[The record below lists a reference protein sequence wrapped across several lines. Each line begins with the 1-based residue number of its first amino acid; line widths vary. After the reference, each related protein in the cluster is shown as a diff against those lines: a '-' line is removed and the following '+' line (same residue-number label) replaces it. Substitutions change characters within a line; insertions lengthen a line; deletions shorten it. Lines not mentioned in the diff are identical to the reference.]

1 MSTIRFKVGD
11 IIYKMSNGKI
21 DTTAKYKIKEITIED
36 NANWHSG
43 YEVTVMA
50 KLSKLGV
57 SINEQIVEDYPIQY
71 MAHMYQ
77 MDNVYATLVDLTPPH
92 SPSNSNDNIQ
102 WKTL

>member
-1 MSTIRFKVGD
+1 MSTLKFKIGD
-11 IIYKMSNGKI
+11 IIYKMVGGKI
-21 DTTAKYKIKEITIED
+21 DTSTKYKIKELIVED

-43 YEVTVMA
+43 YEVTIIA

-57 SINEQIVEDYPIQY
+57 SINEPVLEDYPIQY